1 MPEVL
6 EPMPWPE
13 GKDIVLF
20 TTRAEDYNDNMSRLV
35 SALRTRHGH
44 GVIVTANRPHAVLRQ
59 NLDAAG
65 VDLDGVEFVD
75 CISAVTGQHP
85 RQEEGVTF
93 IDGPLLLEMI
103 ALRAQQLAR
112 FMPDGDR
119 FMVIDSLSTLKLYNG
134 QEAVEEM
141 THNLSTRLRLLG
153 VTTAFLALQ
162 DGGAGPFLNTVS
174 SYCDDLVTL

>member
-1 MPEVL
+1 MM
-6 EPMPWPE
+6 EPLTWPE
-13 GKDIVLF
+13 GKGIVLF
-20 TTRAEDYNDNMSRLV
+20 TTRAEDYNANMSRLI
-35 SALRTRHGH
+35 STLRGLHGH

-65 VDLDGVEFVD
+65 IDLEGVEFVD

-85 RQEEGVTF
+85 QRQEGVTF

-141 THNLSTRLRLLG
+141 THNLATRLRLLG
-153 VTTAFLALQ
+153 VTAAFLALQ

-174 SYCDDLVTL
+174 SYCDDVVAL